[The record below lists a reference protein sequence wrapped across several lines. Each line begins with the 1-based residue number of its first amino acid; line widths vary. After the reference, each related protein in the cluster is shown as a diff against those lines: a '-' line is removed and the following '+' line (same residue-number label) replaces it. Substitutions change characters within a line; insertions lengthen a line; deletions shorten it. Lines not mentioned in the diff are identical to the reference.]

1 MITLFYGQKGGNG
14 KSLTSENYAAELANR
29 GETVCLVDADPQC
42 TSADWVSYREED
54 ETLIT
59 ITCIQKRGKLI
70 KTLRELDERFDHVVV
85 DVAGRADDDSSK
97 EMRSALVVAHVAI
110 APFKP
115 DQPSLNTLPKVE
127 QILDEAM
134 DFNPDLKAFSLI
146 TIAPTHHAVTETQES
161 KEILESCE
169 AMQLLDTIIYDRKV
183 YRDAYSQGKS
193 VVEIKHKAG
202 DEIRSLVTEVLE
214 RVNASTEA
222 LERVNA

>member
-14 KSLTSENYAAELANR
+14 KSLTSENYAVELAYR
-29 GETVCLVDADPQC
+29 DKSVCIVDADSQL
-42 TSADWVSYREED
+42 TTTFWASYREED
-54 ETLIT
+54 ESLKA

-70 KTLRELDERFDHVVV
+70 QTLRDLDTRFDHVVV

-127 QILDEAM
+127 QILDDAM